1 MLDLK
6 KKEGQT
12 MQEIP
17 RSGEIYRH
25 FKNKL
30 YQIITVAKHTETN
43 EDMVIYQALYGSFET
58 YARPL
63 SMFLSKVDSQKYP
76 DATQTYRFEKVAH
89 SDLCKPNDVPVVE
102 ESDPMPHQK
111 TNSVAQHASAP
122 NVTAPTD
129 VNTASNEEDLSGVN
143 PNLLA
148 ILDTD
153 TYEQKYKLLCNMRDD
168 MDDRLINDLSVALD
182 IAVDDGP
189 IERRYEQL
197 KSALATL
204 CKYEVNRLR

>member
-1 MLDLK
+1 
-6 KKEGQT
+6 

>member
-1 MLDLK
+1 
-6 KKEGQT
+6 

-43 EDMVIYQALYGSFET
+43 EDMVIYQALYGSFEA

>member
-1 MLDLK
+1 
-6 KKEGQT
+6 

-111 TNSVAQHASAP
+111 TNSVAQQASAP